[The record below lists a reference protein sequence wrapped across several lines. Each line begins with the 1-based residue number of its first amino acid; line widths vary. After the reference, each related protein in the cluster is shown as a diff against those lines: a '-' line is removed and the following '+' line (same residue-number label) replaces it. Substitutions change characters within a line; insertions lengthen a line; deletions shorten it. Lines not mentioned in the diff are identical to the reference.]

1 MKRKHTENRLLEY
14 NHIMKENDNVYRE
27 IAKTMGLPESS
38 FWILYMLRTDY
49 TEPVQSEICLCLY
62 EPKQTVNSALK
73 KMETEGYLDLVP
85 GNDRRSKKILLT
97 EKGIRL
103 CERTVDKI
111 IEMEL
116 QALEELSEDEQEQFL
131 SLFQK
136 YTDSLKM
143 IYDKNT

>member
-1 MKRKHTENRLLEY
+1 M
-14 NHIMKENDNVYRE
+14 
-27 IAKTMGLPESS
+27 
-38 FWILYMLRTDY
+38 
-49 TEPVQSEICLCLY
+49 
-62 EPKQTVNSALK
+62 
-73 KMETEGYLDLVP
+73 
-85 GNDRRSKKILLT
+85 LT

-103 CERTVDKI
+103 CERTVDKV